1 MRFFL
6 LILIQIISAPLFA
19 QLGGSG
25 VYAFMQLPTSSHSSA
40 LGGNNISTVT
50 NEPSFLFQ
58 NPALLNDSLTN
69 IAFLNTS
76 KYFADIYYGSVG
88 YAIKQKKV
96 GNLFFGFQHFN
107 YGKFAAFDELGNNIG
122 SFSAADYALYFST
135 SRHFTDSSFSWGV
148 ALKPI
153 FSEYESYSSFGI
165 SSDWGLLYY
174 NANSLWGVGLTL
186 KNFGYQLKS
195 YYDKNREPIDA
206 DFQLGITKKLKHAP
220 LRLSVTLQHLEQWNL
235 AKYKDDKLA
244 ENINILG
251 DQPTKRTSFERYS
264 DELIRHLIVGT
275 DIVLSKNFYAALG
288 YNFQRRKELG
298 TETRMATTGLS
309 WGFGLKIYR
318 FQFHYARAAYHLAGA
333 SNMITITSRINDWQ
347 RKE

>member
-6 LILIQIISAPLFA
+6 IILIQIISAPLFA

-25 VYAFMQLPTSSHSSA
+25 VYAFMQLPASSHTSA

-58 NPALLNDSLTN
+58 NPALLNDSLIN

-76 KYFADIYYGSVG
+76 KYFADIYYGSAG
-88 YAIKQKKV
+88 FAFRQKHL
-96 GNLFFGFQHFN
+96 GNIFVGFQHFN
-107 YGKFAAFDELGNNIG
+107 YGKFSALDELGNTMG
-122 SFSAADYALYFST
+122 SFTAADYALYLCTAHHFSDT
-135 SRHFTDSSFSWGV
+135 SFSWGV
-148 ALKPI
+148 AIKPI
-153 FSEYESYSSFGI
+153 YSEYESYSSIGI
-165 SSDWGLLYY
+165 VSDWGLLYY
-174 NANSLWGVGLTL
+174 NAHSLWGVGLTV

-220 LRLSVTLQHLEQWNL
+220 LRISVTLQHLEQWNL
-235 AKYKDDKLA
+235 SNYVDDKNA
-244 ENINILG
+244 ENTTVLG
-251 DQPTKRTSFERYS
+251 EQTTKRTNVERYS
-264 DELIRHLIVGT
+264 DEFLRHLIVGS
-275 DIVLSKNFYAALG
+275 DIVLSKNFYVALG

-298 TETRMATTGLS
+298 TDTRMATTGLS